1 MRSRA
6 SAENFTSL
14 AAISIRSVEFF
25 AFRRSGDHAHDVGFL
40 HDQEL
45 LAVELDLGAGPLA
58 EQHAVAGLDVEADE
72 LAGLVAAARADGDDL
87 ALLGLLLGG
96 VRNDDSAL
104 GLFLAL
110 ETTDD
115 DAVVQRTKLC
125 FGHGFPRRRIVAPAL
140 LIGRFGRLVALPC
153 R

>member
-1 MRSRA
+1 MRFELRTPSFETPATPVLRIGKIGWR
-6 SAENFTSL
+6 L
-14 AAISIRSVEFF
+14 
-25 AFRRSGDHAHDVGFL
+25 SGLLGGGEIGQNAHDVALL

-58 EQHAVAGLDVEADE
+58 EQHAVASLDVEADE

-96 VRNDDSAL
+96 IRNDDPAL

-115 DAVVQRTKLC
+115 DAVV
-125 FGHGFPRRRIVAPAL
+125 
-140 LIGRFGRLVALPC
+140 
-153 R
+153 